1 MNTATVIV
9 GGLIIAMV
17 ALSIGYATLMSFNQN
32 PPLEAPVT
40 VFESTFIM
48 DCTKTTG
55 TLGDLVFE
63 AVESASLQ
71 LLLGVRNHLDSSV
84 VVDAVAVR
92 RGFGLEVLEVEQASV
107 VPPRGTVR
115 LTLTGPLSSGFTG
128 GVSGVVKPGS
138 IYSVS
143 STGLQLISNGTYF
156 EYNGTIP
163 VNNPPPNYRPNIQGV
178 STNRT
183 LTSSGSVISANLRG
197 GEFAATELITGVQR
211 HQLFILAQVEP
222 LQWLSRSDVVFF
234 LDFNPGARV
243 ILLRADNRTYVE
255 PGGSVPSNRYI
266 AINSTQTNLLLF
278 LGDST
283 QPVITAPPATTTSVS
298 LYAGLAR
305 VSMSEHKRLG
315 FVVYLPWETRYTATV
330 LRYDNYFYYFYDT
343 RFSNTSISERAKV
356 FSNVNSIRIESGRT
370 DTTPVLVV
378 ENPTLGQSDWEFTV
392 EIVYPFEPVSYGY
405 YEYVEYYRFFVPRL
419 NTTGVVRDIL
429 ILWDIMANPITGT
442 RARWWLDT
450 VVRLTEFSDNSIRLA
465 FFYIMWNAVDY
476 YYYVNVESARATP
489 SQIEVNGT
497 LIYSCGSPSAG
508 GKCYH
513 YNEVIRNGVQYYTEI
528 PELVFSG
535 AMTNVS
541 TRVPYLAAFARSRV
555 GLLSVPA
562 GSTVTFITP
571 GRSVSF
577 TSAGGTL
584 AVDLLSLFGPRELI
598 EALKQWGGVR
608 VLVQSPLDASK
619 LEVPGEVL
627 VHVAGRG
634 VDVWVPSSA
643 SLVSLCYLTA
653 RTSSTGT
660 LTLTRMSRYITTQ
673 VSNSTGSSMSLGT
686 FMRIEGQIASFQ
698 TITVNFT
705 NGTTRMYGPGSVING
720 VRLEA
725 PLYILA
731 YGDRVYIATSYGV
744 IELRNYS
751 GLSVRGSFE
760 VRGYFTG

>member
-17 ALSIGYATLMSFNQN
+17 ALSIGYAALTGFNQN

-40 VFESTFIM
+40 VFESTFIL
-48 DCTKTTG
+48 DCSKVTG

-163 VNNPPPNYRPNIQGV
+163 VNNPPPNYKPNIKGV

-255 PGGSVPSNRYI
+255 PGGSAPSNQYI

-283 QPVITAPPATTTSVS
+283 QPVITASPATATSVN

-305 VSMSEHKRLG
+305 VSVGEQNRLG
-315 FVVYLPWETRYTATV
+315 FVVYLPWGNKYTATV
-330 LRYDNYFYYFYDT
+330 FNYVTYFYDFYDTQYSGT
-343 RFSNTSISERAKV
+343 RRWGTART
-356 FSNVNSIRIESGRT
+356 FSNVNTIRVVPGQNG
-370 DTTPVLVV
+370 TTPVFVV
-378 ENPTLGQSDWEFTV
+378 ENPTRGQSDWEFTV
-392 EIVYPFEPVSYGY
+392 EIVHPSGS
-405 YEYVEYYRFFVPRL
+405 VEYFRFFVPRL
-419 NTTGVVRDIL
+419 NATGVVRDIL
-429 ILWDIMANPITGT
+429 ILWDIMANPITG
-442 RARWWLDT
+442 AQGHRWVDT
-450 VVRLTEFSDNSIRLA
+450 VVRLTRFLDNTVRLA
-465 FFYIMWNAVDY
+465 FFLIMWNAVDY
-476 YYYVNVESARATP
+476 YYYVNVESARAT
-489 SQIEVNGT
+489 SSRIEVNGT

-508 GKCYH
+508 GRCYH
-513 YNEVIRNGVQYYTEI
+513 YNEVIRNGVRYYTEI

-535 AMTNVS
+535 AMANVS
-541 TRVPYLAAFARSRV
+541 TRVPYLAAFTRSRV
-555 GLLSVPA
+555 GLLNVPA
-562 GSTVTFITP
+562 GGTVTFITP

-608 VLVQSPLDASK
+608 VLVQSSPDASK

-643 SLVSLCYLTA
+643 SLVSLCYLSA

-660 LTLTRMSRYITTQ
+660 LTLRRVSRYIVTQ
-673 VSNSTGSSMSLGT
+673 VSNSTGSSMSLGI

-698 TITVNFT
+698 RITVNFT
-705 NGTTRMYGPGSVING
+705 NGATRVYWPGSVING

-751 GLSVRGSFE
+751 GLSVQGSFE
-760 VRGYFTG
+760 IKGYFTE

>member
-40 VFESTFIM
+40 VFESTFIL

-138 IYSVS
+138 IYRVS
-143 STGLQLISNGTYF
+143 SAGLQLISSGTYF

-163 VNNPPPNYRPNIQGV
+163 VNNPPPNYKPNIKGV

-197 GEFAATELITGVQR
+197 GEFAATRLTTDNVQTQ
-211 HQLFILAQVEP
+211 QLFILAQVEP

-234 LDFNPGARV
+234 LDFNPGALV

-255 PGGSVPSNRYI
+255 PGGSAPSNRYI

-283 QPVITAPPATTTSVS
+283 QPVITAPPATATSAS

-305 VSMSEHKRLG
+305 VNMSERRQLG
-315 FVVYLPWETRYTATV
+315 FVVYLPWGESKYTATV
-330 LRYDNYFYYFYDT
+330 LNYGNYLYYFYDT
-343 RFSNTSISERAKV
+343 QYSGTSRSGTART
-356 FSNVNSIRIESGRT
+356 FSNVNTIRVVPGQNG
-370 DTTPVLVV
+370 TTPVFVV
-378 ENPTLGQSDWEFTV
+378 HNPTWGQSDWEFTV
-392 EIVYPFEPVSYGY
+392 EIVHSSGS
-405 YEYVEYYRFFVPRL
+405 VEYFRFFVPRL
-419 NTTGVVRDIL
+419 NATGVVSDIL
-429 ILWDIMANPITGT
+429 ILWDIMANPFTG
-442 RARWWLDT
+442 APGWRWVDT
-450 VVRLTEFSDNSIRLA
+450 VVRLTRFLDNTVRLA
-465 FFYIMWNAVDY
+465 FFLIMWNTVDY

-508 GKCYH
+508 GRCYY
-513 YNEVIRNGVQYYTEI
+513 YNEVIRNGVRYYTEI

-535 AMTNVS
+535 AMANVS
-541 TRVPYLAAFARSRV
+541 TRVPYLAAFTRSRV
-555 GLLSVPA
+555 GLLNVPA

-584 AVDLLSLFGPRELI
+584 TVDLLSLFGPRELI

-608 VLVQSPLDASK
+608 VLVQSSPDASK

-643 SLVSLCYLTA
+643 SLVSLCYLSA

-673 VSNSTGSSMSLGT
+673 VSNSTGSSITLGT

-705 NGTTRMYGPGSVING
+705 NGTTRVYGPGSVING

-744 IELRNYS
+744 IELRNYRE
-751 GLSVRGSFE
+751 LSVRGSFE